1 MSEECLLQEQDCPHL
16 YRPSLSVWE
25 VIWLCGFQRLH
36 FDVQQTDVGT
46 HTHTH
51 KTRKKKGKEMSKLCT
66 AGIDG
71 QNSTEL
77 LCKNQISNSD
87 WAPSSPLYFLVLLL
101 FCNRVA
107 REVPVRR
114 GALTHRTLH
123 GMTVQPLALHQLRS
137 SISSKTAYLKL

>member
-1 MSEECLLQEQDCPHL
+1 MSEECLLQERDCPHL

-36 FDVQQTDVGT
+36 FDVQETDVGT
-46 HTHTH
+46 HTHT
-51 KTRKKKGKEMSKLCT
+51 KQGKKKEKKCPSSAQPALMDKT
-66 AGIDG
+66 ALSSYAKTKSAIA
-71 QNSTEL
+71 TEL
-77 LCKNQISNSD
+77 
-87 WAPSSPLYFLVLLL
+87 PPLHFASWFYYF